1 MSPHIDEVRFDPRLL
16 AQKRREAVAAR
27 GELLLDVSEGRLSAW
42 EAIMSVVL
50 DDRPSLRSLRL
61 DQILMTQEGV
71 GAERARRVVEQI
83 LTVLEVPA
91 ASSDPRTVTVG
102 YLLDG
107 RAAGRRLLA
116 TLEALLTFGIIG
128 DAEELTVWPGFPY
141 APSPA
146 ETRKDSD
153 A

>member
-50 DDRPSLRSLRL
+50 DDRQSLRSLRL

-91 ASSDPRTVTVG
+91 ASADPRTVTVG

-107 RAAGRRLLA
+107 RAAGRRDPGGAPDLRHHRRRRGADRLA
-116 TLEALLTFGIIG
+116 RIPLRPL
-128 DAEELTVWPGFPY
+128 
-141 APSPA
+141 S
-146 ETRKDSD
+146 R
-153 A
+153 